1 MVPIPDDPSA
11 LLRSL
16 EAAWVA
22 RDVDRIMDHF
32 SDEPTYHNVPL
43 EPARGR
49 DGVRRHIEE
58 MLTVVED
65 IDFEVVHEVVDGNV
79 VLNERVDTI
88 VIGGVA
94 RRLPVAGVFEFDA
107 GRISRWSDYF
117 DLAVFTGEEK

>member
-1 MVPIPDDPSA
+1 MPIPDDPSS

-22 RDVDRIMDHF
+22 RDVDRIMEHF

-43 EPARGR
+43 DPARGR
-49 DGVRRHIEE
+49 EDVRRHIEE
-58 MLTVVED
+58 MLAVVED
-65 IDFEVVHEVVDGNV
+65 IDFEVVHEVVHGDV
-79 VLNERVDTI
+79 VLNERIDTI

-94 RRLPVAGVFEFDA
+94 RRLPVAGVFELDG
-107 GRISRWSDYF
+107 GRIRRWSDYF